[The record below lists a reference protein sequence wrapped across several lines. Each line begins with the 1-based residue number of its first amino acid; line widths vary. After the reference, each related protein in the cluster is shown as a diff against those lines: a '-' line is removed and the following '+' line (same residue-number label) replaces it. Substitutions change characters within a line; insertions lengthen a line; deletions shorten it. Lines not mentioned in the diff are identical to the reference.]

1 MKYNVIIK
9 ITDKQGVYHDP
20 LNRTHIGYERGMSQ
34 DDIYQASRGCWRL
47 SAGNILNSKPV
58 SIFIVYKNRI
68 LLHVIA
74 TGIQRVKNNG
84 IIGENK
90 SYFTGDIQY
99 ESPYLNRYFKT
110 NKSYNCIEYVDDKT
124 LESRLG
130 GVLVGY

>member
-1 MKYNVIIK
+1 MKRNVIIK
-9 ITDKQGVYHDP
+9 ITDRKEAHYDP
-20 LNRTHIGYERGMSQ
+20 LNRTHIGYEKGMSQ
-34 DDIYQASRGCWRL
+34 DAIYQASRGFWRL

-58 SIFIVYKNRI
+58 SIFIVYKNQI

-99 ESPYLNRYFKT
+99 ESPYLNHYIET
-110 NKSYNCIEYVDDKT
+110 NKSHNGIEYIDDKT
-124 LESRLG
+124 FQSRLG
-130 GVLVGY
+130 DKIDD